1 MARYIETKTG
11 RPPEQTDSV
20 ARLGKN
26 DFPWTNQAVT
36 VPIERI
42 NHGSSMTVGWATHTH
57 PVFEEI
63 FSKLPHNQRKKVR
76 EQIRREAG
84 KISSD
89 GNARNVGVLSA
100 NGKTDVHVLPV
111 GHPNDPKRLIAYYTR
126 GTWMG
131 NPAVF
136 LFAGGNLR
144 DSDRIQRILARVG
157 YENNKRIKNGNH
169 GIRR

>member
-1 MARYIETKTG
+1 MAKYIETGIG
-11 RPPEQTDSV
+11 RTTEQTDIV

-26 DFPWTNQAVT
+26 DFPWTSEAVT
-36 VPIERI
+36 VPIERM
-42 NHGSSMTVGWATHTH
+42 NHGSSMIVGWATHTH

-63 FSKLPHNQRKKVR
+63 FQGLPLYQQERVK
-76 EQIRREAG
+76 EQVRREAG

-136 LFAGGNLR
+136 LFAGTNLR
-144 DSDRIQRILARVG
+144 NSDRIQRMLARIG

-169 GIRR
+169 GVRR

>member
-1 MARYIETKTG
+1 MARYIET
-11 RPPEQTDSV
+11 RINQSEQISSV

-26 DFPWTNQAVT
+26 DFPWTNETVT
-36 VPIERI
+36 VPIERM
-42 NHGSSMTVGWATHTH
+42 NHGSLMIVGWATHTH
-57 PVFEEI
+57 PVFTEI
-63 FSKLPHNQRKKVR
+63 FLKLPHDQQEKVK

-100 NGKTDVHVLPV
+100 NGKTDIHVLPV

-126 GTWMG
+126 GRWMG
-131 NPAVF
+131 NKAIF
-136 LFAGGNLR
+136 LFAGTNLR
-144 DSDRIQRILARVG
+144 DSDKIQGTLAKIG